1 MSDEKQFSASGLLDT
16 LISNALGLTVLATL
30 LITNLGVL
38 MRYVFEISMPW
49 NEEVVRF
56 LFVWMVFIGFAQAY
70 RTGGLA
76 GILFLEEALY
86 NRGLIGGYNG
96 VRRLQGLIN
105 VGFGFFGMLA
115 GFEIMQIQME
125 TEEITTVVE
134 IPLYLITLG
143 FTMGFTLFTAYAL
156 GSFVRMLRSKPV
168 RESAPPPHD

>member
-1 MSDEKQFSASGLLDT
+1 MSDEKRSSASRLLDIG
-16 LISNALGLTVLATL
+16 ISNALGLTVLATL

-56 LFVWMVFIGFAQAY
+56 LFVWMVFIGFAQSY
-70 RTGGLA
+70 RSGGLT

-86 NRGLIGGYNG
+86 SRGLIGGYNG

-105 VGFGFFGMLA
+105 VGFGFFGALA
-115 GFEIMQIQME
+115 GLEIMQIQME

-143 FTMGFTLFTAYAL
+143 FTLGFILFTAYAL
-156 GSFVRMLRSKPV
+156 GAFMRMLRSSPV
-168 RESAPPPHD
+168 HENASQPHD